1 MALIPGGTDIQ
12 NETRAE
18 LIRRIT
24 QPGSRKAARSRQDKQ
39 ITTENRV
46 IDDTIS
52 PKPGFRIRTA
62 TTTEQMEAQISRLSS
77 LIANDNIDMSA
88 PAGSY
93 INFLL

>member
-12 NETRAE
+12 SETRAE

-24 QPGSRKAARSRQDKQ
+24 QPGSRRAARSKQDRQV
-39 ITTENRV
+39 TAENRV
-46 IDDTIS
+46 TDDTII

-62 TTTEQMEAQISRLSS
+62 TTTEQMEAQISRLST
-77 LIANDNIDMSA
+77 LIANDNLDMSA